1 MGLGVAKSLVGLVG
15 FKVIILG
22 EATSC
27 KGGGTIVCVC
37 GGGGGGGGGGGVGVR
52 S

>member
-1 MGLGVAKSLVGLVG
+1 MGLGGAKSLVGLVG

-27 KGGGTIVCVC
+27 KGGGGQLCVCVC
-37 GGGGGGGGGGGVGVR
+37 VGGGGGGRVGGR
-52 S
+52 I

>member
-1 MGLGVAKSLVGLVG
+1 MGLGGAKSLVGLVG

-27 KGGGTIVCVC
+27 KGGGDNCVCVC
-37 GGGGGGGGGGGVGVR
+37 VGGGGRVGGR

>member
-1 MGLGVAKSLVGLVG
+1 MGLGGAKSLVGLVG

-27 KGGGTIVCVC
+27 KGGGGGQLCVC
-37 GGGGGGGGGGGVGVR
+37 GGGGGVG
-52 S
+52 